1 MKIVEIFRIVL
12 EILAV
17 LEAVALI
24 TSARIIKN
32 QGNQLVKEVRYSS
45 KLEHKITKLEN
56 EVKHG

>member
-1 MKIVEIFRIVL
+1 MKIVEILRIIL

-24 TSARIIKN
+24 TSARIIKYQNN
-32 QGNQLVKEVRYSS
+32 QIVEEVRHNT
-45 KLEHKITKLEN
+45 KLRKKITELEN